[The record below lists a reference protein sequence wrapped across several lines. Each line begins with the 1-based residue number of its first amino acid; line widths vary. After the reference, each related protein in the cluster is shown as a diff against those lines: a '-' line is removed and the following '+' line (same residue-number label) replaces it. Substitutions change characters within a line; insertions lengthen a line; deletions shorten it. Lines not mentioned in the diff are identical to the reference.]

1 MVISFKID
9 EDNDLC
15 ELTVDNKVYD
25 IYNVYDTKQTGKL
38 WDDLNMLIDEHL

>member
-1 MVISFKID
+1 MVISFEVD

-25 IYNVYDTKQTGKL
+25 IYSVYDTKQTGKL
-38 WDDLNMLIDEHL
+38 WDDLNILIDEHL